1 MRREP
6 PHSAVSRRQFI
17 GRSAGLALAVG
28 GVGSF
33 VTACGGDDD
42 SAATD
47 GGGSGEVVVMSWV
60 SYVTPFIAE
69 RFKKV
74 TGITMRGVAAE
85 SDQDMFTKIKAG
97 GGSQYDVVFANCGW
111 APTYAKND
119 LIEAMDPADVPASKD
134 LYPPF
139 REDTSFPYITDDG
152 KLLLFPNQWSS
163 LSLIWNKTADWIPT
177 APYSWKQLWSEEVP
191 DGKVI
196 MNGAP
201 DDFISIAGLALGVPR
216 EEIYAMSGSQLE
228 EAASYLAELKPFQIN
243 SAVDGYADALRTKK
257 AWVGQASSLGIAYT
271 INDLAGEDVAEAI
284 VPEEGALGWI
294 DGAQL
299 VKGAK
304 NRENALRFVDFFGR
318 DPEIQRYLWK
328 EYNYPQ
334 CSAVSTEKVLG
345 AGGAEAERLK
355 SLGGSDPDLS
365 KQLLYQAPPD
375 DPQAW
380 AQAYDK
386 VVA

>member
-1 MRREP
+1 MRP
-6 PHSAVSRRQFI
+6 A
-17 GRSAGLALAVG
+17 AD
-28 GVGSF
+28 
-33 VTACGGDDD
+33 DDD
-42 SAATD
+42 SAATG

-163 LSLIWNKTADWIPT
+163 LSLHLEQDRRLDPDGAVLLE
-177 APYSWKQLWSEEVP
+177 AAVERGGP

-196 MNGAP
+196 MRARATT
-201 DDFISIAGLALGVPR
+201 SSRLR
-216 EEIYAMSGSQLE
+216 
-228 EAASYLAELKPFQIN
+228 ASRWACR
-243 SAVDGYADALRTKK
+243 AR
-257 AWVGQASSLGIAYT
+257 
-271 INDLAGEDVAEAI
+271 
-284 VPEEGALGWI
+284 
-294 DGAQL
+294 
-299 VKGAK
+299 
-304 NRENALRFVDFFGR
+304 R
-318 DPEIQRYLWK
+318 
-328 EYNYPQ
+328 
-334 CSAVSTEKVLG
+334 ST
-345 AGGAEAERLK
+345 R
-355 SLGGSDPDLS
+355 
-365 KQLLYQAPPD
+365 
-375 DPQAW
+375 
-380 AQAYDK
+380 
-386 VVA
+386 